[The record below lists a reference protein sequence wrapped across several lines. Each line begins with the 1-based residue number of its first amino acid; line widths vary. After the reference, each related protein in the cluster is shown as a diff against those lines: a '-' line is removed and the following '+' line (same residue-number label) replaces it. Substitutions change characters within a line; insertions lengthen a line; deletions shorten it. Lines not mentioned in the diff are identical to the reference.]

1 MVHEAVINAARHG
14 GAKAVE
20 VRVEAG
26 QDRVRLLVADNGRGP
41 SPSGPVSTSSAGR
54 SRSIRARRGCAW
66 RSSFPSSARGHA
78 VPLKLVLADDH
89 PIVLDGLEQLFRA
102 QKDVTVVARCQDGVE
117 TLRAVRQHRPD
128 VLLLDIRMP
137 APDGLQV
144 IRTLQKDSLPT
155 RIVLL
160 TVELSEDDV
169 LEAVRLGVKGVVLKE
184 MSPQMLMECVR
195 KVADGEQWIE
205 RRSLTRALDK
215 MLCRE
220 AGFREVSSVLT
231 SREIEIVRLA
241 TRGLRNQAIAE
252 QLHISEGTV
261 KVHLHN
267 IYEKLGIDGRVG
279 LTLYAREKGLL

>member
-1 MVHEAVINAARHG
+1 
-14 GAKAVE
+14 
-20 VRVEAG
+20 
-26 QDRVRLLVADNGRGP
+26 
-41 SPSGPVSTSSAGR
+41 
-54 SRSIRARRGCAW
+54 
-66 RSSFPSSARGHA
+66 

-137 APDGLQV
+137 APDGLEV
-144 IRTLQKDSLPT
+144 IRDLQKDSLPT

>member
-1 MVHEAVINAARHG
+1 M
-14 GAKAVE
+14 
-20 VRVEAG
+20 
-26 QDRVRLLVADNGRGP
+26 
-41 SPSGPVSTSSAGR
+41 
-54 SRSIRARRGCAW
+54 RR
-66 RSSFPSSARGHA
+66 
-78 VPLKLVLADDH
+78 KLVLADDH
-89 PIVLDGLEQLFRA
+89 PVVLDGLEQLFRA
-102 QKDVTVVARCQDGVE
+102 QKDWTVVARCQDGAE

-137 APDGLQV
+137 APDGLEV
-144 IRTLQKDSLPT
+144 IRALQEDSLPT

-160 TVELSEDDV
+160 TAELSEDDV
-169 LEAVRLGVKGVVLKE
+169 LEAMRLGVKGVVLKE
-184 MSPQMLMECVR
+184 MSPQTLMECVR
-195 KVADGEQWIE
+195 NVADGGQWIE
-205 RRSLTRALDK
+205 RRALTRALDK

-220 AGFREVSSVLT
+220 VGFREVSSVLT

>member
-1 MVHEAVINAARHG
+1 MP
-14 GAKAVE
+14 
-20 VRVEAG
+20 VR
-26 QDRVRLLVADNGRGP
+26 
-41 SPSGPVSTSSAGR
+41 
-54 SRSIRARRGCAW
+54 
-66 RSSFPSSARGHA
+66 
-78 VPLKLVLADDH
+78 LVLADDH

-102 QKDVTVVARCQDGVE
+102 QKDFAVVARCQDGAE

-144 IRTLQKDSLPT
+144 IRELQRDSLPT

-160 TVELSEDDV
+160 TAALEEDDV

-184 MSPQMLMECVR
+184 MAPQMLVECVR
-195 KVADGEQWIE
+195 KVAAGEQWIE
-205 RRSLTRALDK
+205 RRSLTMALDK
-215 MLCRE
+215 MLRRE
-220 AGFREVSSVLT
+220 AGFREVASVLT
-231 SREIEIVRLA
+231 PREIEIVRLA
-241 TRGLRNQAIAE
+241 AGGLRNQAIAD

-267 IYEKLGIDGRVG
+267 IYEKLGIDGRVA

>member
-1 MVHEAVINAARHG
+1 
-14 GAKAVE
+14 
-20 VRVEAG
+20 VR
-26 QDRVRLLVADNGRGP
+26 R
-41 SPSGPVSTSSAGR
+41 
-54 SRSIRARRGCAW
+54 
-66 RSSFPSSARGHA
+66 
-78 VPLKLVLADDH
+78 KLVLADDH
-89 PIVLDGLEQLFRA
+89 PVMLDGLEQLRA
-102 QKDVTVVARCQDGVE
+102 QKDFTVVARCQDGAE

-144 IRTLQKDSLPT
+144 IRDLQKDSLPT

-160 TVELSEDDV
+160 TAELSEDDV

-184 MSPQMLMECVR
+184 ISPQMLMECVR

-205 RRSLTRALDK
+205 RRSLTRVLDK

-267 IYEKLGIDGRVG
+267 IYEKLGIDGRVA

>member
-1 MVHEAVINAARHG
+1 M
-14 GAKAVE
+14 
-20 VRVEAG
+20 
-26 QDRVRLLVADNGRGP
+26 
-41 SPSGPVSTSSAGR
+41 
-54 SRSIRARRGCAW
+54 
-66 RSSFPSSARGHA
+66 
-78 VPLKLVLADDH
+78 PLKLVLADDH

-144 IRTLQKDSLPT
+144 IRNLQKDSLPT

>member
-1 MVHEAVINAARHG
+1 
-14 GAKAVE
+14 
-20 VRVEAG
+20 
-26 QDRVRLLVADNGRGP
+26 
-41 SPSGPVSTSSAGR
+41 
-54 SRSIRARRGCAW
+54 
-66 RSSFPSSARGHA
+66 

>member
-1 MVHEAVINAARHG
+1 MP
-14 GAKAVE
+14 
-20 VRVEAG
+20 VR
-26 QDRVRLLVADNGRGP
+26 
-41 SPSGPVSTSSAGR
+41 
-54 SRSIRARRGCAW
+54 
-66 RSSFPSSARGHA
+66 
-78 VPLKLVLADDH
+78 LVLADDH

>member
-1 MVHEAVINAARHG
+1 M
-14 GAKAVE
+14 
-20 VRVEAG
+20 
-26 QDRVRLLVADNGRGP
+26 Q
-41 SPSGPVSTSSAGR
+41 
-54 SRSIRARRGCAW
+54 
-66 RSSFPSSARGHA
+66 
-78 VPLKLVLADDH
+78 LKLVLADDH
-89 PIVLDGLEQLFRA
+89 PVVLDGLEQLFRA
-102 QKDVTVVARCQDGVE
+102 QKDFTVVARCQDGAE

-137 APDGLQV
+137 ALDGLQV
-144 IRTLQKDSLPT
+144 IRNLQKDSLPT

-160 TVELSEDDV
+160 TAELSEDDV

-184 MSPQMLMECVR
+184 MSPQMLIECVR

-220 AGFREVSSVLT
+220 AGFREVSLVLT

-267 IYEKLGIDGRVG
+267 IYEKLSIDGRVG
-279 LTLYAREKGLL
+279 LTLYARDKGLL

>member
-1 MVHEAVINAARHG
+1 
-14 GAKAVE
+14 
-20 VRVEAG
+20 
-26 QDRVRLLVADNGRGP
+26 
-41 SPSGPVSTSSAGR
+41 
-54 SRSIRARRGCAW
+54 
-66 RSSFPSSARGHA
+66 

-144 IRTLQKDSLPT
+144 IRNLQKDSLPT

>member
-1 MVHEAVINAARHG
+1 M
-14 GAKAVE
+14 
-20 VRVEAG
+20 
-26 QDRVRLLVADNGRGP
+26 
-41 SPSGPVSTSSAGR
+41 
-54 SRSIRARRGCAW
+54 
-66 RSSFPSSARGHA
+66 
-78 VPLKLVLADDH
+78 PLKLVLADDH

-144 IRTLQKDSLPT
+144 IRNLQKDRLPT

>member
-1 MVHEAVINAARHG
+1 
-14 GAKAVE
+14 
-20 VRVEAG
+20 
-26 QDRVRLLVADNGRGP
+26 
-41 SPSGPVSTSSAGR
+41 
-54 SRSIRARRGCAW
+54 
-66 RSSFPSSARGHA
+66 

-144 IRTLQKDSLPT
+144 IRNLQKDSLPT

-184 MSPQMLMECVR
+184 MSPRMLMECVR